1 MRLFI
6 LMGLVLLASFKG
18 VAQSSFDASNA
29 AVYRGK
35 TIISAGYGVPSIIR
49 AYVKYRTSR
58 KDFTVSGYGPL
69 MLKGEYM
76 LGHRWGIGFD
86 GSYSRSKLSWMEDG
100 WDTIQ
105 LKYRKF
111 ESGIKAYEISGVV
124 RGNYHYM
131 KRPKWDAYAGAG
143 LGFGKIHMQ
152 MYTKAHTSRV
162 EAEYSVPRPISLS
175 LSNGFRY
182 FPTKHIGVY
191 TEVGLGKCWLL
202 FERFFLAE
210 AFVQGGVVFKW

>member
-1 MRLFI
+1 ML
-6 LMGLVLLASFKG
+6 LVIFTVRSE
-18 VAQSSFDASNA
+18 AQSNFDASNA
-29 AVYRGK
+29 AVYKGR
-35 TIISAGYGVPSIIR
+35 TIITAGYGAPSIIR

-58 KDFTVSGYGPL
+58 KDFTVTGYGPL
-69 MLKGEYM
+69 MVKGEYM
-76 LGHRWGIGFD
+76 LGNRWGIGFD

-124 RGNYHYM
+124 RANYHYM
-131 KRPKWDAYAGAG
+131 KRTKWDAYVGAG
-143 LGFGKIHMQ
+143 LGYGKIHMQ

-182 FPTKHIGVY
+182 FPTKHVGFY
-191 TEVGLGKCWLL
+191 SEVGLGKCWLL

-210 AFVQGGVVFKW
+210 AFVQGGIVYKW